1 MRPIRLSPGGRI
13 YVVVFPLYFNVCMM
27 FSKEEMFKTEACWI
41 DNRCHY
47 TTAVKSFHCICAVR
61 VSSPY
66 EFLFATVWVLFVLVT
81 FESSTEVYNWICDMS
96 TCQPKRQ

>member
-41 DNRCHY
+41 DICCHY
-47 TTAVKSFHCICAVR
+47 TTAVYK
-61 VSSPY
+61 
-66 EFLFATVWVLFVLVT
+66 FLFATVWVLFVLVT
-81 FESSTEVYNWICDMS
+81 FEYSTEVFNWICDLS

>member
-1 MRPIRLSPGGRI
+1 MAALVSSRRLKIKNSINRIGCKICLDRMRPIRLSPGGRI

-47 TTAVKSFHCICAVR
+47 TAAVKSFYCISAVSLCHS
-61 VSSPY
+61 VS
-66 EFLFATVWVLFVLVT
+66 F
-81 FESSTEVYNWICDMS
+81 ICFGNI
-96 TCQPKRQ
+96 